1 VDVPQGRSAL
11 SCSRSIGDG
20 DASSVQ
26 AARDAPAEVSE
37 GDASGVSRR
46 RKLDEVLPKCV
57 HPSSRRGFAL
67 VGGPGRRRVGVV
79 GATRCAL
86 AGIRFTVT
94 LDDRMLLNPV
104 ARHPKTPV
112 PGG

>member
-1 VDVPQGRSAL
+1 M
-11 SCSRSIGDG
+11 
-20 DASSVQ
+20 
-26 AARDAPAEVSE
+26 SE
-37 GDASGVSRR
+37 GDASGVSRW
-46 RKLDEVLPKCV
+46 RKLDEVLPECV
-57 HPSSRRGFAL
+57 YPRHGGVFVF

-112 PGG
+112 PGGQG